1 MESLWK
7 KVKICIPSYKRADT
21 IQSKTLAVLSSYSI
35 PPSMIHIFVANEEEK
50 AIYTEKVPKELY
62 GSIHVGVKGLAEVRN
77 FIFGAFPLGTPL
89 VEMDDDIQGF
99 LEYSARARR
108 NEKPLE
114 DLKDV
119 CLKGFAECKRV
130 GCRFWGVYPV
140 PNGFFMKPGMTSDLR
155 FCVGS
160 FWGCFNPGSSGSA
173 GAKGTG
179 VRIAYSEKEDYQRTL
194 QFFLEDGAV
203 VRFSNVAPKTAYYK
217 EAGGLQEQGDRV
229 QKQEAAVTWMMK
241 EWPSWIRRNPARK
254 SGFPE
259 IRLVDP
265 RSKEEKEEG
274 TGLIAKRAETKETK
288 RLTRRRRR

>member
-7 KVKICIPSYKRADT
+7 KIKICIPSYKRADT

-50 AIYTEKVPKELY
+50 AVYMEKVPKELY

-77 FIFGAFPLGTPL
+77 FIFGAFPVGTPL

-114 DLKDV
+114 DLKGV
-119 CLKGFAECKRV
+119 MLKGFAECKRV

-160 FWGCFNPGSSGSA
+160 FWGCFNPGTA
-173 GAKGTG
+173 G

-229 QKQEAAVTWMMK
+229 EKQEAAVAWMMK

-265 RSKEEKEEG
+265 RSKEEKEER
-274 TGLIAKRAETKETK
+274 TGLTAKYAGTANADKKK
-288 RLTRRRRR
+288 RLTRRKRRV

>member
-1 MESLWK
+1 MEWD
-7 KVKICIPSYKRADT
+7 KIKLCIPSYKRADT
-21 IQSKTLAVLSSYSI
+21 IQTKTLAVLSSYSI

-50 AIYTEKVPKELY
+50 RVYLEKVPKSLY
-62 GSIHVGVKGLAEVRN
+62 GSLHVGVKGLAEVRN
-77 FIFGAFPLGTPL
+77 FIFDAFPVGTPI
-89 VEMDDDIQGF
+89 VEFDDDIQGF

-108 NEKPLE
+108 NEKRLG
-114 DLKDV
+114 DLKEV
-119 CLKGFAECKRV
+119 ILKGFAECKRI

-140 PNGFFMKPGMTSDLR
+140 PNGFFMKPGTTRDLR

-160 FWGCFNPGSSGSA
+160 CWGCFNPGSSGSS
-173 GAKGTG
+173 G

-229 QKQEAAVTWMMK
+229 EKQEAAVNWMLEK
-241 EWPSWIRRNPARK
+241 WPSWIRRNPARK

-274 TGLIAKRAETKETK
+274 TGLSAKRGSAKK
-288 RLTRRRRR
+288 RGTRRKRRVTEHT